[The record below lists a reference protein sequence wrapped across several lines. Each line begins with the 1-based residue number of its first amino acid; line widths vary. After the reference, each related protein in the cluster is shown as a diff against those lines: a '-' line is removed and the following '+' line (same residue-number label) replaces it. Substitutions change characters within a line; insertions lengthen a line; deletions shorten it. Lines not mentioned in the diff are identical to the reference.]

1 MKNLKEII
9 KATLFVAGEGI
20 DQTFIADKLDV
31 TVKEVKKAINEL
43 KEEVKETDGIQIIEY
58 KNKIQLTSNLEYAD
72 NI

>member
-58 KNKIQLTSNLEYAD
+58 KNKIQLTSNPEYAD